1 MIVPTVTLALV
12 MDHLARPDVGRWT
25 LTLLYVGPDQIL
37 PLASFLSA
45 FVGVLLIF
53 WRYVVGFVKRAWH
66 ALVKRS

>member
-1 MIVPTVTLALV
+1 MTVPTVTLALM
-12 MDHLARPDVGRWT
+12 MDHLLRHDAGLWT
-25 LTLLYVGPDQIL
+25 FIPLYVGPDQIL

-53 WRYVVGFVKRAWH
+53 WRYVVGFVRRAWH

>member
-1 MIVPTVTLALV
+1 MTVSTATLALV
-12 MDHLARPDVGRWT
+12 MDHLLRPDAGLWT

-53 WRYVVGFVKRAWH
+53 WRYVVGLVKRAWH
-66 ALVKRS
+66 TLVKRS

>member
-1 MIVPTVTLALV
+1 MTVPTVTLALV

-45 FVGVLLIF
+45 FVGLLLIF
-53 WRYVVGFVKRAWH
+53 WRYVVGLVKRAWYT
-66 ALVKRS
+66 LVKRT

>member
-1 MIVPTVTLALV
+1 MIVTTVTLALV
-12 MDHLARPDVGRWT
+12 MDHLLRPDAGLWT

-53 WRYVVGFVKRAWH
+53 WRYLVGLVKRAWH
-66 ALVKRS
+66 TLVKRS

>member
-1 MIVPTVTLALV
+1 MIVTTVTLALV
-12 MDHLARPDVGRWT
+12 MDHLLRPDAGLWT

-53 WRYVVGFVKRAWH
+53 WRYLIGLVKRAWH
-66 ALVKRS
+66 TLVKRS

>member
-1 MIVPTVTLALV
+1 MTVPTVTLALV
-12 MDHLARPDVGRWT
+12 MHHLLRPDAGLST

-53 WRYVVGFVKRAWH
+53 WRYVVGLVKRAWY
-66 ALVKRS
+66 ALVKRT